1 VWVTS
6 SLESALTPTVVALGN
21 FDGVHQGHCQVIQT
35 LFAARQSTGQPDR
48 QCQVTVVAFDPHP
61 QAFFSGEQQPLL
73 TPLSEKTELLEGLGV
88 DQLVLI
94 PFDRTLAS
102 LSPQAFVHEILV
114 EKLVA
119 QAISVGF
126 NFCFGY
132 QRRGTAEDL
141 VAIAHPY
148 KIPVSITA
156 QQTNGTDPISSSAI
170 RQALLTGNL
179 SQAQQMLGRA
189 YDLTGTVIRGQQL
202 GQTLGFPTA
211 NLQVPEHKFMPRF
224 GVYSVS
230 VTNKLW
236 PHPQRGVMNWGC
248 RPTVAG
254 QQPSLEVHLLDWSGD
269 LYGHTLTVHLQQFLR
284 SEQKFASLAALKAQ
298 IQADCDIA
306 RSSLAAVV

>member
-1 VWVTS
+1 MWVTS

-35 LFAARQSTGQPDR
+35 LFAARQATGQPD
-48 QCQVTVVAFDPHP
+48 QHCQLSVVAFDPHP

-73 TPLSEKTELLEGLGV
+73 TPLSEKTKLLEGLGV

-114 EKLVA
+114 EKLAA

-141 VAIAHPY
+141 VAIAHSY

-156 QQTNGTDPISSSAI
+156 PQTKGADPISSSAI

-179 SQAQQMLGRA
+179 SQVQQMLGRA
-189 YDLTGTVIRGQQL
+189 YDLTGRVIRGQQL

-211 NLQVPEHKFMPRF
+211 NLQVAEHKFMPRF

-230 VTNKLW
+230 VTSELW
-236 PHPQRGVMNWGC
+236 LYPQGGVMNWGC

-254 QQPSLEVHLLDWSGD
+254 QQPRLEVHLLDWSGD

-284 SEQKFASLAALKAQ
+284 PEQKFASLAALKAQ
-298 IQADCDIA
+298 IQVDCDIT